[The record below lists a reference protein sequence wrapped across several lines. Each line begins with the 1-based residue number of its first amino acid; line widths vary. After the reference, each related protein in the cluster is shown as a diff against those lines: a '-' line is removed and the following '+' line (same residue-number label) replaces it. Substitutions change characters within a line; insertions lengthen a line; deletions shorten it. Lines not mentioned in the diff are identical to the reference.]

1 MHERVSR
8 EEEYPLAP
16 ANWTEH
22 HPLAVIQWGADFSV
36 NAWNPAATRI
46 FGLSREEAVGKHLGE
61 LIVPKDAHAAIMP
74 SLEALFHAPQG
85 SQSLHENCTKTGRII
100 SCEWFHTPLLN
111 ATGEV
116 IGILSMAQ
124 DVSDRVRQDALRQ
137 ATTATLKQAKAYLE
151 ERIETR
157 TLELHTMI
165 TRFDREQRDLAAAQ
179 QELQK
184 SEAKFRGLVESA
196 IGMIFEATPEGVFT
210 YISPNF
216 RESLGYPLDTLEG
229 AGFETFVHPEDM
241 PDCAQVLQSV
251 IAGESACHGLEYR
264 VRHQD
269 GSWQWHAAKI
279 TARRD
284 VCDQVTGVLGMAHD
298 ISDRKA
304 MESALRYSETQMRRL
319 LENMPVMLNAF
330 DESGNIILWNGECE
344 RVTGFTAD
352 EMIGNPQ
359 AMELLYPEQTYR
371 AEMLAEWERRGN
383 HFRNWALE
391 VHCKNG
397 DARTVLWSTLS
408 ATFPIAGWAK
418 WGVGIDV
425 TDRQRH
431 EARLRVFLEHM
442 PVMLDAFDDKGNIIV
457 WNSECERVTGFSAQ
471 EIINNPRALEL
482 MYPDAQER
490 ADMLAEWA
498 RKGNNFRN
506 WAIDLTCKD
515 GSKRTILWC
524 TMSAVL
530 PMAGWSNWSLGLDI
544 TEQKQIEVEL
554 QQSEQQQR
562 EQAQRLEVLLY
573 ELQRTQTQV
582 IQSEKMSALGRL
594 VAGVA
599 HEINNPITFI
609 HGNLQHTHAYA
620 KHLLELVG
628 VYQKHYPDPVPDIV
642 ATEKAMDLVFIQDDF
657 PKVLGSMQL
666 GTERIW
672 EIVRSLRLFS
682 RLDEAAYK
690 SVDLHEC
697 IDSSLMILQSRLRG
711 WKHLPTVQIVR
722 DYGDLPPVSCYVG
735 QLNQVFMNILSN
747 AVDALEEAFQQD
759 SQVYGQPSIQI
770 CTCLKAQTAVIQ
782 ITDNALGI
790 ADDLQ
795 SRIFDPFFTT
805 KPVGKGTGMG
815 LSISYQ
821 IISDR
826 HNGSLVCH
834 SQINQGTTFV
844 IEIPIAQQRDIAVEE

>member
-1 MHERVSR
+1 MDDRVSR
-8 EEEYPLAP
+8 EVEHLP
-16 ANWTEH
+16 ALFSWAEH
-22 HPLAVIQWGADFSV
+22 HPLAVIQWEADFSV
-36 NAWNPAATRI
+36 VAWNPVATRI
-46 FGLSREEAVGKHLGE
+46 FGLSREEAVGKHLGD
-61 LIVPKDAHAAIMP
+61 LLVPKEAHAVIMP
-74 SLEALFHAPQG
+74 GLQALFHTPHG

-111 ATGEV
+111 AAGHVT
-116 IGILSMAQ
+116 GILSMAQ
-124 DVSDRVRQDALRQ
+124 DISDRVRQDAIRQ
-137 ATTATLKQAKAYLE
+137 ATTAALKQSKAYLE
-151 ERIETR
+151 ERMESR
-157 TLELHTMI
+157 TLELHTTI
-165 TRFDREQRDLAAAQ
+165 TRLDREQRDRAAAQ

-196 IGMIFEATPEGVFT
+196 IGMIFEVTPEGVFT

-216 RESLGYPLDTLEG
+216 RESLGYPLDVLEG
-229 AGFETFVHPEDM
+229 AGFETFVHPEDR
-241 PDCAQVLQSV
+241 PDCVQSLHAV
-251 IAGESACHGLEYR
+251 MTGASSCHSLEYR
-264 VRHQD
+264 VRHQN
-269 GSWQWHAAKI
+269 GSWQWHVAKI

-284 VCDQVTGVLGMAHD
+284 ACNQVTGLLGMAHD

-304 MESALRYSETQMRRL
+304 TESALRYSETQMRRL

-330 DESGNIILWNGECE
+330 DETGEIILWNSESE
-344 RVTGFTAD
+344 RVTGFTAE

-359 AMELLYPEQTYR
+359 AMELLYPDQTYR
-371 AEMLAEWERRGN
+371 TEMLAEWERRGD
-383 HFRNWALE
+383 HFRNWAWE

-397 DARTVLWSTLS
+397 DTRTVLWSTLS
-408 ATFPIAGWAK
+408 AICPIAGWAK

-515 GSKRTILWC
+515 GSRRTILWC

-530 PMAGWSNWSLGLDI
+530 PMVGWSNWSLGLDI

-554 QQSEQQQR
+554 QRAEQQQR
-562 EQAQRLEVLLY
+562 EQAQRLEALIH

-582 IQSEKMSALGRL
+582 IQSEKMSALGHL

-609 HGNLQHTHAYA
+609 HGNLQYTHDYA
-620 KHLLELVG
+620 KHLLDLVG
-628 VYQKHYPDPVPDIV
+628 VYQKHYPEPVPDIV
-642 ATEKAMDLVFIQDDF
+642 AAQKAIDLAFIEDDF
-657 PKVLGSMQL
+657 PKVLGSMQI
-666 GTERIW
+666 GTERIC

-690 SVDLHEC
+690 SVDLHEG
-697 IDSSLMILQSRLRG
+697 IDSTLMILQSRLRG
-711 WKHLPTVQIVR
+711 WKHLPTVQVVR
-722 DYGDLPPVSCYVG
+722 DYGELPLVSCYVG

-759 SQVYGQPSIQI
+759 SQVYGRPSIRI
-770 CTCLKAQTAVIQ
+770 CTRLQAQTAVIQ

-790 ADDLQ
+790 ADDVQ

-815 LSISYQ
+815 LSISYK

-826 HNGSLVCH
+826 HHGSLVCH
-834 SQINQGTTFV
+834 SQINQGATFV
-844 IEIPIAQQRDIAVEE
+844 VEIPLAQQNDIAVEE